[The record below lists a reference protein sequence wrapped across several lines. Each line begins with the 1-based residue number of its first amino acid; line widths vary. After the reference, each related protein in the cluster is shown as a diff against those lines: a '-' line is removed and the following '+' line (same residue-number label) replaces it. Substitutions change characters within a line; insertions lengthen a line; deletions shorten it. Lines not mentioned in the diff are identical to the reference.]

1 MQRRTSLSVPG
12 ARRPMSPIQDH
23 DKETDE
29 DVVVAKEVDQP
40 RSSTRSVKIIPFAP
54 DRLSFAL
61 PKGTST
67 SSILNTSMR
76 ESSDDLIA
84 NAAALAEGTVLRP
97 NVAALRAIGKLKM
110 KHKDMVDRRR
120 QQALDTDRHHA
131 ILKQYTIRA
140 VAKKTTSA
148 EQKLPWHLVNPSANW
163 YKTWQLMSLG
173 IICYQSFQ
181 TPYSLAFSDANS
193 NPLQD
198 YFSITTNTIFGI
210 DTLLNFNTALADP
223 VVPDKYIT
231 SRKAIM
237 KRYICGWF
245 VLDLVACFPIDIV
258 MYIALNEA
266 SSSSHLS
273 ILGLLKSLRLPR
285 LLRLARLVRVLKILQ
300 IPVEWKRWILYSR
313 YSHLI
318 RLVTMILA
326 FIFVV
331 HIMACVWHGSVAR
344 LGWQNTAFQ
353 PGTTVDLYVL
363 SYFFTLVTLVGQ
375 NMQLETQAEYMFS
388 IYLLLLG
395 SMLMAIVFGNV
406 ANLLS
411 NFYENQNSYKKK
423 MEWLFESMGAM
434 QLPLDLQNRINEYY
448 QVMWE
453 RHGTLDGQVSVLTQ
467 ELSRNLAIEVELYL
481 RMEMI
486 SRVPIFHTCSKKVVQ
501 EIVMRLEMDVYL
513 PGDYVVV
520 HGEIAWEMYFVQS
533 GICEV
538 TKGGVAANDSSP
550 LLSEDEVVLRHLT
563 QGDFFG
569 EIALLMQC
577 KRTANVRAQIF
588 SELCVLT
595 RDVFESISAKFVE
608 DRMRMEEVIVQR
620 YHPDVLK
627 QIEVEQREAK
637 GLPLVLHPEVK
648 PPSDG
653 DASTKILAALGE
665 LSNRM
670 GNLERKVQNIEDAQ
684 RHCFN
689 KIFTALQVRKKKP
702 PFDKPPASTPPGFD
716 PVM

>member
-1 MQRRTSLSVPG
+1 
-12 ARRPMSPIQDH
+12 MSSIPDM
-23 DKETDE
+23 DKEMED
-29 DVVVAKEVDQP
+29 DVVSKVVDEP
-40 RSSTRSVKIIPFAP
+40 RVSTRSVKIIPFAP
-54 DRLSFAL
+54 DRLSFSIPRGA
-61 PKGTST
+61 ST
-67 SSILNTSMR
+67 SNMLSYNT
-76 ESSDDLIA
+76 SSDDLISNGA
-84 NAAALAEGTVLRP
+84 TLADGGAIRP
-97 NVAALRAIGKLKM
+97 NVAALRAIGKLKL
-110 KHKDMVDRRR
+110 KQKDRADKRR
-120 QQALDTDRHHA
+120 QQVVDTDRHHA

-140 VAKKTTSA
+140 VTKKTPIA
-148 EQKLPWHLVNPSANW
+148 EQKLPWHIVNPSATW
-163 YKTWQLMSLG
+163 YKTWQLMTLG

-193 NPLQD
+193 NPLLD

-210 DTLLNFNTALADP
+210 DTLLNFNTAIADP

-231 SRKAIM
+231 NRKKII
-237 KRYICGWF
+237 KSYICGWF
-245 VLDLVACFPIDIV
+245 VLDLMACFPIDIV
-258 MYIALNEA
+258 MYIALNQA

-273 ILGLLKSLRLPR
+273 ILSLLKSLRLPR

-300 IPVEWKRWILYSR
+300 MPVEWKRWILYSR

-331 HIMACVWHGSVAR
+331 HIMACVWNGSVATI
-344 LGWQNTAFQ
+344 GWQNTAFQ
-353 PGTTVDLYVL
+353 QGTTVDLYVL

-375 NMQLETQAEYMFS
+375 NMALETQGEYMFS
-388 IYLLLLG
+388 IYLLLMG

-423 MEWLFESMGAM
+423 MEWLFESMGSM

-486 SRVPIFHTCSKKVVQ
+486 SRVPIFHNCSKKVVQ

-538 TKGGVAANDSSP
+538 TKGRVTAGESSAS
-550 LLSEDEVVLRHLT
+550 LTDEEVVLRQLT

-595 RDVFESISAKFVE
+595 RDVFELISAKFLE
-608 DRMRMEEVIVQR
+608 DRMRIEEVIVKR

-627 QIEVEQREAK
+627 QIEVERHEAK
-637 GLPLVLHPEVK
+637 GIHVALHPEA
-648 PPSDG
+648 PSVPNDN
-653 DASTKILAALGE
+653 DASTKILAVLGE
-665 LSNRM
+665 LSNRL

-702 PFDKPPASTPPGFD
+702 PLDHPPPTSSVPPGFD
-716 PVM
+716 PVIQ